1 MTKVVKTYTESM
13 KELFI
18 DLKNEIY
25 QLWENNLE
33 LSNFTKLPKDLIYN
47 EVQPNYI
54 LPAKKLENWQSHSLE
69 TMRVHDIIKQLSPY
83 VNWKQTYEE
92 KDVGK
97 SFLEKYGYFELFGP
111 TGHFLTN
118 KMSLFVFF
126 LDAENFYT
134 WHNHEAEELYFV
146 LSGSAKFESK
156 ADESEI
162 LTPLKTRFHKSFQ
175 PHSLTTHNEK
185 CLSLVAW
192 RGKLN
197 SESKVVKN

>member
-1 MTKVVKTYTESM
+1 M
-13 KELFI
+13 KKLFI
-18 DLKNEIY
+18 DLKKEIY

-69 TMRVHDIIKQLSPY
+69 TMKVHNIIKQLSPY

-97 SFLEKYGYFELFGP
+97 DFLEKYGYFELFGP

-126 LDAENFYT
+126 VDAESYYT
-134 WHNHEAEELYFV
+134 WRNHEAEELYFV

-156 ADESEI
+156 SDESNTLI
-162 LTPLKTRFHKSFQ
+162 PLKTRFHKSFQ
-175 PHSLTTHNEK
+175 PHSLTTYHEK
-185 CLSLVAW
+185 CLALVIW
-192 RGKLN
+192 RDKLN
-197 SESKVVKN
+197 SEIKVVKN